1 LVKKKKVLVVV
12 TNDVSTDQRIHKVSK
27 YLLEK
32 GFEVEVYGRILPD
45 TFEISRAYK
54 IIRKQHWFNFNF
66 LFYAEFNIRLFFYL
80 FFNRYSHIMSN
91 DLDTLP
97 ACYLGSKIQNSKLV
111 YDSHEYFTET
121 PELQG
126 RDFVR
131 KFWLLIEKIILPRIG
146 KAITVSQPI
155 ADVYSKKYGVEM
167 VVVRN
172 LPEMNRDIILEDV
185 CFPTKNKVVL
195 YQGVLNPGR
204 GIKILIEALKYLD
217 GVDLAIIGYG
227 KVKED
232 LINFAK
238 YQMMEDRVH
247 FIGRVAYD
255 KLPNYS
261 KKASVGM
268 VLEEPMGKSFE
279 FSLPN
284 KLFDFI
290 HAGLPFVAA
299 PLIEVS
305 KIVNKYNVGVLV
317 DNYTPKNIACKV
329 NLLLEYNLLREEII
343 SNQNRFKKEL
353 CWEKEVRKL
362 DIFFN

>member
-1 LVKKKKVLVVV
+1 LEKKKKILVVV
-12 TNDVSTDQRIHKVSK
+12 TNDVSTDQRIHKVSN

-32 GFEVEVYGRILPD
+32 GFEVEAYGRVLPD
-45 TFEISRAYK
+45 TFEVDRAYE
-54 IIRKQHWFNFNF
+54 INRIQHWFNLNA

-80 FFNRYSHIMSN
+80 IHNKYSHILSN

-126 RDFVR
+126 RNFVR
-131 KFWLLIEKIILPRIG
+131 NFWLFIEKAILPKIG

-167 VVVRN
+167 IVVRN
-172 LPEMNRDIILEDV
+172 LPEINREIILEDV
-185 CFPTKNKVVL
+185 SFPTKNKVVL

-204 GIKILIEALKYLD
+204 GIKIMIQALKYLD

-232 LINFAK
+232 LVDFAMNQK
-238 YQMMEDRVH
+238 MENRVH
-247 FIGRVAYD
+247 FMGRVAYE

-261 KKASVGM
+261 KIASVGM

-290 HAGLPFVAA
+290 HAGLPFVAS

-305 KIVNKYNVGVLV
+305 KIVNKYNVGVLI
-317 DNYTPKNIACKV
+317 DNFTPKNVASKV
-329 NLLLEYNLLREEII
+329 KLLLEDKLLREEII
-343 SNQNRFKKEL
+343 SNQNKFKKEL
-353 CWEKEVRKL
+353 CWEKEVKKL
-362 DIFFN
+362 DVFY